1 MYRFAIAPLISAT
14 MLVLAGG
21 AVLAQGAFPNAAP
34 PFGTVP
40 QSGPSKE
47 CVDGY
52 AALREETETKSKAI
66 KAASDRRASADEACR
81 LIGDFRTAEA
91 KLFKY
96 AETNVARCAIPAPFM
111 QQLKAGL
118 QRTEALQTKVCTM
131 ARDAEADRTTDAGAD
146 AWTGRFLAD
155 IAEAWHLNGARLRRH
170 ARAARISKE
179 EGQGQ
184 WCPGK
189 DSNLHGREATGT

>member
-1 MYRFAIAPLISAT
+1 MYRFAIGLLISAA
-14 MLVLAGG
+14 MIGLAGG

-52 AALREETETKSKAI
+52 AALREETETKGKAI
-66 KAASDRRASADEACR
+66 KAASDRRASALEACR
-81 LIGDFRTAEA
+81 LIGDFREAEA

-111 QQLKAGL
+111 QQLTAGL
-118 QRTEALQTKVCTM
+118 QRTEALQTNVCTM
-131 ARDAEADRTTDAGAD
+131 AQQKPSSRPMQEPTLG
-146 AWTGRFLAD
+146 
-155 IAEAWHLNGARLRRH
+155 
-170 ARAARISKE
+170 
-179 EGQGQ
+179 
-184 WCPGK
+184 PG
-189 DSNLHGREATGT
+189 DFWPTSPRPGI